1 MCGASSINPSPAHA
15 KEVPLGERRR
25 FQRIRSFALPRCVSR
40 PYCSERANNT
50 PCTPTPN
57 HDVMIVR
64 MATQPAY
71 KSVTV
76 QKATRTRYWV
86 IVFAVTLAIL
96 SYFDR
101 VCMSVAAPTISKDL
115 GLTKVQMGYIFSSFG
130 IAYALFE
137 VPSGWLGD
145 KLGARKVLMRI
156 VLWWSFF
163 ITLTGQMRSFG
174 TMLTSQFFFGA
185 GEAGGFP
192 NLTKAFSTWLPQ
204 AEKVRAQGIMWMFA
218 RWGGAFTP
226 PLVILAFKYMSWRYV
241 FASFGALGVVWAIF
255 FYNWYRDN
263 PRDNKKV
270 NDAEL
275 AIIAGSA
282 KLGPGHGDVP
292 WRKLLGSRSVRLLW
306 LQYFLLSYPWYFYI
320 TWLPTYLQENRHL
333 TPEQGSH
340 LAVLPLL
347 FGGIGSAVAGFLSAR
362 LVRLTG
368 SITRT
373 RRLSACVGFGGAAI
387 MLVISLN
394 TADPTYAMLFM
405 GLTSFFNDL
414 VMPGSWASCMD
425 IGGKYA
431 GTVAGSMNM
440 MGNLAGFAAPLS
452 GGYILRYTG
461 GNWNSFL
468 YVMATMYLL
477 GTFCWPF
484 IDPVTPIDKE

>member
-1 MCGASSINPSPAHA
+1 M
-15 KEVPLGERRR
+15 
-25 FQRIRSFALPRCVSR
+25 F
-40 PYCSERANNT
+40 
-50 PCTPTPN
+50 
-57 HDVMIVR
+57 VR
-64 MATQPAY
+64 MATQLAY
-71 KSVTV
+71 KPEYL
-76 QKATRTRYWV
+76 QKPTHTRYWV
-86 IVFAVTLAIL
+86 IVFAVALAIL

-101 VCMSVAAPTISKDL
+101 VCMSVAAPLISKDL
-115 GLTKVQMGYIFSSFG
+115 GLTKVQMGYIFSAFG

-156 VLWWSFF
+156 VIWWSFF

-174 TMLTSQFFFGA
+174 AMLCSQFLFGA

-204 AEKVRAQGIMWMFA
+204 SEKVRAQGIMWMFA

-226 PLVILAFKYMSWRYV
+226 PLVILALKYMSWRYV
-241 FASFGALGVVWAIF
+241 FASFGGLGVIWAIC
-255 FYNWYRDN
+255 FYYWYRDN
-263 PRDNKKV
+263 PRDKKGV
-270 NDAEL
+270 NEAEL
-275 AIIAGSA
+275 ALLAPNASLA
-282 KLGPGHGDVP
+282 SGHGDVP
-292 WRKLLGSRSVRLLW
+292 WKKLLASRSVRLLW

-320 TWLPTYLQENRHL
+320 TWLPTYLQEHRHL
-333 TPEQGSH
+333 TAAQGSK

-347 FGGIGSAVAGFLSAR
+347 FGGIGSAFAGFLSAR
-362 LVRLTG
+362 LVRMTG
-368 SITRT
+368 SLTRT
-373 RRLSACVGFGGAAI
+373 RRLSACVGFLGAAI

-394 TADPTYAMLFM
+394 TEDPTMAMLFM
-405 GLTSFFNDL
+405 GFTSFFNDL

-452 GGYILRYTG
+452 GGYILRWTD
-461 GNWNSFL
+461 GNWNAFL